1 MTETSRY
8 VGIDVSQQWLDLAIR
23 PADGPAERVAN
34 DTAGIDVL
42 VTRLEALAPARIVL
56 EATGGLERLL
66 VAALVAA
73 GLPVVPVNPR
83 QVRDFARATGR
94 LAKTDTLDAAVLAHF
109 AEAVPLPLR
118 PLPDAETQHLRE
130 LLARRRQLVAMLV
143 AEGQRCRAAGPAL
156 RAGIEAHIAWLK
168 QERERIEDELQ
179 ASIQDHPH
187 WRAQDQLL
195 QSVPGVGPQISRT
208 LLAQLPELGHIDRRQ
223 VAALV
228 GVAPF
233 NRDSG
238 QWRGRRSIWGG
249 RATVRAAL
257 YMGAL
262 TATRHNPVIA
272 EYYQRLL
279 DRGKPKKVA
288 LTACMRKLL
297 VILNAI
303 LKNNTPWQAP
313 QHA

>member
-8 VGIDVSQQWLDLAIR
+8 VGIDVSQQWLDLGVR

-34 DTAGIDVL
+34 DEAGIDAL
-42 VTRLEALAPARIVL
+42 VRQLEALAPARIVL
-56 EATGGLERLL
+56 EATGGLERPL
-66 VAALVAA
+66 VAALAAA
-73 GLPVVPVNPR
+73 GLPVVLVNPR

-94 LAKTDTLDAAVLAHF
+94 LAKTDALDAAVLAHF

-118 PLPDAETQHLRE
+118 PLPDAETLHLRE
-130 LLARRRQLVAMLV
+130 LLARRRQLLAMLV
-143 AEGQRCRAAGPAL
+143 AEGQRRRAAGPAL
-156 RAGIEAHIAWLK
+156 RAGIEAHIAWLE
-168 QERERIEDELQ
+168 QERERLEAELQ
-179 ASIQDHPH
+179 ARIQDSPQ

-195 QSVPGVGPQISRT
+195 QSVPGVGPQLSRT
-208 LLAQLPELGHIDRRQ
+208 LLGQLPELGQVDRRQ

-228 GVAPF
+228 GVAPY

-249 RATVRAAL
+249 RATVRAVL

-262 TATRHNPVIA
+262 VATRHNPVIGD
-272 EYYQRLL
+272 YYRRLL
-279 DRGKPKKVA
+279 ERGKPKKVA

>member
-23 PADGPAERVAN
+23 PADGPAERVDN
-34 DTAGIDVL
+34 DTAGIDAL
-42 VTRLEALAPARIVL
+42 LTRLEALAPARIVL
-56 EATGGLERLL
+56 EPTGGLEQPL
-66 VAALVAA
+66 VAALAAA

-143 AEGQRCRAAGPAL
+143 AEGQRCRAATTTL
-156 RAGIEAHIAWLK
+156 RAGIEAHIAWLT

-179 ASIQDHPH
+179 ASIQDRPH
-187 WRAQDQLL
+187 LRAQDQLL
-195 QSVPGVGPQISRT
+195 QSVPGVGPQISRI

-257 YMGAL
+257 YMGTL
-262 TATRHNPVIA
+262 VATRHNPVIGD
-272 EYYQRLL
+272 YYQRLL

-303 LKNNTPWQAP
+303 LKSNTPWQAA

>member
-1 MTETSRY
+1 M
-8 VGIDVSQQWLDLAIR
+8 
-23 PADGPAERVAN
+23 
-34 DTAGIDVL
+34 
-42 VTRLEALAPARIVL
+42 
-56 EATGGLERLL
+56 
-66 VAALVAA
+66 
-73 GLPVVPVNPR
+73 
-83 QVRDFARATGR
+83 
-94 LAKTDTLDAAVLAHF
+94 
-109 AEAVPLPLR
+109 
-118 PLPDAETQHLRE
+118 
-130 LLARRRQLVAMLV
+130 
-143 AEGQRCRAAGPAL
+143 
-156 RAGIEAHIAWLK
+156 
-168 QERERIEDELQ
+168 
-179 ASIQDHPH
+179 
-187 WRAQDQLL
+187 

-272 EYYQRLL
+272 DYYQRLL

-288 LTACMRKLL
+288 LTACMRKLF

-303 LKNNTPWQAP
+303 LKSSTPWQAP

>member
-34 DTAGIDVL
+34 DTAGIDAL
-42 VTRLEALAPARIVL
+42 LTRLEALEPKRIVL
-56 EATGGLERLL
+56 ETTGGLERLL

-118 PLPDAETQHLRE
+118 PLPDAETQHLRD
-130 LLARRRQLVAMLV
+130 LLTRRRQLVEMLV
-143 AEGQRCRAAGPAL
+143 AEGQRWHAAGPAL
-156 RAGIEAHIAWLK
+156 RAGIEAHIAWLE

-179 ASIQDHPH
+179 ASIQDSPYL
-187 WRAQDQLL
+187 RAQDQLL

-228 GVAPF
+228 GVAPY

-257 YMGAL
+257 YMGTL
-262 TATRHNPVIA
+262 VATRHNPVIGD
-272 EYYQRLL
+272 YYQRLL

-303 LKNNTPWQAP
+303 LKSNTPWQAP